1 MIAIDEEN
9 LKNGVLGLVLA
20 VVEILRD
27 ALRNQATRRM
37 QSGGLTDE
45 EIERLGRALADLDQA
60 IEDIKREQGLE
71 QAVRSVRDG
80 LDDIVDDA
88 VQRIIDPTRW
98 VDDDAKRD
106 SSRLEPQPAEVGP

>member
-1 MIAIDEEN
+1 MIDIDEES
-9 LKNGVLGLVLA
+9 LKNGILGLVLA

-27 ALRNQATRRM
+27 ALRNQASHRM
-37 QSGGLTDE
+37 ESGRLTDE
-45 EIERLGRALADLDQA
+45 EVERLGRALADLDVA

-88 VQRIIDPTRW
+88 VQRMIDPAKW
-98 VDDDAKRD
+98 VDEAAERD
-106 SSRLEPQPAEVGP
+106 PSPLEPQPAEVGP